1 MVFAEG
7 EEERV
12 MRAIQV
18 VIDEGICKPV
28 VIARPAVFESGWSVS
43 ACA

>member
-1 MVFAEG
+1 
-7 EEERV
+7 

-18 VIDEGICKPV
+18 VIADEGICKPV

-43 ACA
+43 VCE